1 MLSQETIERYRRM
14 TLGEKLALVMR
25 MTDENT
31 TALLE
36 GPPEVVRRRF
46 ELLRRQND
54 ERNQNMLE
62 CIARTRRT

>member
-1 MLSQETIERYRRM
+1 MLSDETIKQYRRM

-36 GPPEVVRRRF
+36 GSPEVVRRRF
-46 ELLRRQND
+46 ELLRRHND
-54 ERNQNMLE
+54 ERNRNMLE